1 VTSARDVAKRIA
13 DLREQLNYHNHRYYV
28 LDSPELPDV
37 EYDRLF
43 AELRQLEEQH
53 PELVV
58 PESPTQRVGGE
69 PVAGFAEVTHA
80 VPMLSL
86 DNAFDSETVVS
97 FDQRVRERLEQ
108 DGAIQYTAEPKLDG
122 MAISLRYE
130 KGRLVQ
136 AATRG
141 DGRVGEDV
149 THNVRTIGAVTLQL
163 RGSGVPDVV
172 EVRGEVY
179 MPRAGFE
186 ALNARARERGEKTF
200 ANPRNATAGSLRQ
213 LDPRIA
219 AERPLSLFV
228 YGVGIHEGQPLP
240 ATHSETLETFKEWGL
255 RVCDEIRVVTGAA
268 GCLDYFDYIGA
279 KRDELPYDID
289 GVVYK
294 VDQYALQRELGFVA
308 RAPRWAI
315 AQKFAAQEQITTVS
329 GIDWQVGRTG
339 ALTPVARLKPVA
351 VGGVTV
357 SNATLH
363 NLGELERKD
372 VRVGDVVSV
381 RRAGDVIPEVVTV
394 IKSRRKP
401 NSRRVRLP
409 TTCPE
414 CGSEV
419 VRPEGEA
426 VARCSGGLYCPA
438 QRKESLKHF
447 VSRRAMDIEGLG
459 SKLIDQLVGAGLV
472 STPADIFDPQRL
484 NLESLVELERMGEKS
499 AKNILQSIDD
509 SRSAT
514 LARFL
519 FALGIREVG
528 ESTAQSL
535 AEYFGSLQAIRE
547 AASDPD
553 KFLAV
558 PDVGPVVARNIHAFF
573 HEPHNLAVVDAL
585 TGQNGVRIKPQ
596 EQGATSQAFAGKTF
610 VVTGTLDVMTR
621 DQAKK
626 EIKMRGGKVSSTVSA
641 KTTYLVVGEKA
652 GSKLTKARELGV
664 DTLDESAFIDL
675 LAEAD
680 SV

>member
-1 VTSARDVAKRIA
+1 VTGTRNVATRIA
-13 DLREQLNYHNHRYYV
+13 KLREQINYHNHRYYV
-28 LDSPELPDV
+28 LDSPELPDI

-43 AELRQLEEQH
+43 AELRELEERH

-58 PESPTQRVGGE
+58 PDSPTQRVGGA
-69 PVAGFAEVTHA
+69 PIAGFAEVTHE

-86 DNAFDSETVVS
+86 DNAFDEQTVVA
-97 FDQRVRERLEQ
+97 FDQRIRERLE
-108 DGAIQYTAEPKLDG
+108 DTADIEYAAEPKLDG

-130 KGRLVQ
+130 RGKLVQ

-149 THNVRTIGAVTLQL
+149 THNVRTIGAVALQL
-163 RGSGVPDVV
+163 RGASIPDVL

-213 LDPRIA
+213 LDPRVA
-219 AERPLSLFV
+219 AARPLSLFV
-228 YGVGIHEGQPLP
+228 YGVGAHQGQALP
-240 ATHSETLETFKEWGL
+240 ATHSETLNVFRTWGL
-255 RVCDEIRVVTGAA
+255 RVCDEIKVVTGAA
-268 GCLDYFDYIGA
+268 GCMDYFRLIES
-279 KRDELPYDID
+279 KRDDLPYDID

-294 VDQYALQRELGFVA
+294 VNQYALQRELGFVA

-315 AQKFAAQEQITTVS
+315 AQKFAAQEQLTTVR
-329 GIDWQVGRTG
+329 GVDWQVGRTG
-339 ALTPVARLKPVA
+339 ALTPVARLEPVA

-372 VRVGDVVSV
+372 VRVGDVVRV
-381 RRAGDVIPEVVTV
+381 RRAGDVIPEVVGV
-394 IKSRRKP
+394 MKERRKAGAP
-401 NSRRVRLP
+401 RITLP
-409 TTCPE
+409 AACPD

-447 VSRRAMDIEGLG
+447 VSRRALDIEGLG

-472 STPADIFDPQRL
+472 TSPADIFNPERV
-484 NLESLVELERMGEKS
+484 NLESLSQLERMGEKS
-499 AKNILQSIDD
+499 AQNILRAIDE
-509 SRSAT
+509 SRTVT

-528 ESTAQSL
+528 ESTAQSI
-535 AEYFGSLQAIRE
+535 ADYFGSLQAIRE
-547 AASDPD
+547 AADDPD

-558 PDVGPVVARNIHAFF
+558 PDVGPVVARNIQSFF
-573 HEPHNLAVVDAL
+573 HEPHNLMVIDAL
-585 TGQNGVRIKPQ
+585 TGDYGVRIKPQ
-596 EQGATSQAFAGKTF
+596 EQGAAGQSFAGKTF
-610 VVTGTLDVMTR
+610 VVTGTLAAMTR

-626 EIKMRGGKVSSTVSA
+626 EIKMRGGKVSSSVSA
-641 KTTYLVVGEKA
+641 KTTYLVFGEKA
-652 GSKLTKARELGV
+652 GSKLAKARELGV
-664 DTLDESAFIDL
+664 DLLDEAAFAEL
-675 LAEAD
+675 LTVAD